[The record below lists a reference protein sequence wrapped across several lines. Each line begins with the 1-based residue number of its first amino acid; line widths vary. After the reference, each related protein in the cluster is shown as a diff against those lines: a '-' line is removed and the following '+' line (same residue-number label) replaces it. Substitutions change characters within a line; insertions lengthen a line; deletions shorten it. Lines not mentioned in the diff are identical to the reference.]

1 MIKECKDYG
10 GAVDG
15 KFMEVHLGVIMPSQD
30 ISSIRLEEYELK
42 IGVRHLKTPDAK

>member
-15 KFMEVHLGVIMPSQD
+15 KFMEVHLGVIMPSQVYD
-30 ISSIRLEEYELK
+30 WRSMSSRS
-42 IGVRHLKTPDAK
+42 V